1 MPALKPATIGQK
13 LLTDCGQNRPLTTVI
28 GIAIKAA
35 WGLTKVLVTIVFL
48 PIILIVM
55 AVSGFMTLAVIAL
68 IIGGIIALITSA
80 LV

>member
-1 MPALKPATIGQK
+1 MLT
-13 LLTDCGQNRPLTTVI
+13 LLFIILMIAVFGKVI

-68 IIGGIIALITSA
+68 IIGVIIALITSA

>member
-1 MPALKPATIGQK
+1 MLT
-13 LLTDCGQNRPLTTVI
+13 LLFIILMIAVFGKVI

-68 IIGGIIALITSA
+68 IIGGMIALITSA

>member
-1 MPALKPATIGQK
+1 MLT
-13 LLTDCGQNRPLTTVI
+13 LLFIILMIAVFGKVI

>member
-1 MPALKPATIGQK
+1 MLT
-13 LLTDCGQNRPLTTVI
+13 LLFIILMIAVFGNVI

>member
-1 MPALKPATIGQK
+1 MLTFIFTILMIVVFGK
-13 LLTDCGQNRPLTTVI
+13 VI

-55 AVSGFMTLAVIAL
+55 AISGFMALAVIAL
-68 IIGGIIALITSA
+68 IIGGIIALIASA
-80 LV
+80 AA

>member
-1 MPALKPATIGQK
+1 MLT
-13 LLTDCGQNRPLTTVI
+13 LLFIILMIAVFGKVI

-55 AVSGFMTLAVIAL
+55 AVSVFMTLSVIAL